1 MSLNRDF
8 EEIYEFYVQ
17 SLIDTIGESKPHIDT
32 TELRAIWRNIKT
44 PNRSKKPQR
53 KKEQYQEKNEQ
64 EKKKSQLEA
73 SLVMMKYDD
82 LCRHCLRNG
91 IQPPN
96 NREDMIKAII
106 TKTNLL

>member
-17 SLIDTIGESKPHIDT
+17 SLIDTIGETNPHIDT
-32 TELRAIWRNIKT
+32 KELRTLWKGIKNPHKDTKTKREKTTLCHGNIENEKRKT
-44 PNRSKKPQR
+44 
-53 KKEQYQEKNEQ
+53 
-64 EKKKSQLEA
+64 QLEA
-73 SLVMMKYDD
+73 SLMMMKYDD

-106 TKTNLL
+106 TKTNL